1 MTKAKV
7 SESTLTFN
15 FDSRAYESASESP
28 TYYKA
33 LKRTPRK
40 EHPFW
45 TYDDMFRQ
53 PGLVQEA
60 LETAPEIAKRMAA
73 QIHARNVK
81 RILFTGIGASYHL
94 GASAAHVIWRLT
106 GIPSYW
112 MESSKLPE
120 PSSGED
126 PEGTIVVGLSASGN
140 TIEVVEQVRAARD
153 AGFYTLAFVNLDNT
167 RLTDAADDYYVA
179 PGGFGL
185 VWDFTTRLAA
195 IYILAIELGLILGRP
210 TQSLADVQSSL
221 EGIPE
226 QMRQVLETMD
236 ARYQAIGAA
245 IQPQRAAV
253 IATIGNQLPTAW
265 EMALRFEE
273 MAHFPARGRSFVD
286 FLHGGVG
293 YIASDIVTVILA
305 PDEED
310 YEYAVRAAHV
320 TREVKSPSVVVVDDN
335 DERLA
340 SVADWVVRIPTTL
353 PVLKPILYVLPAQI
367 IPYYTEVAR
376 AGGNPDAQRTDQ
388 PRYARAFDV
397 AYPPKSH

>member
-1 MTKAKV
+1 
-7 SESTLTFN
+7 
-15 FDSRAYESASESP
+15 
-28 TYYKA
+28 
-33 LKRTPRK
+33 
-40 EHPFW
+40 
-45 TYDDMFRQ
+45 
-53 PGLVQEA
+53 
-60 LETAPEIAKRMAA
+60 
-73 QIHARNVK
+73 
-81 RILFTGIGASYHL
+81 
-94 GASAAHVIWRLT
+94 
-106 GIPSYW
+106 
-112 MESSKLPE
+112 
-120 PSSGED
+120 
-126 PEGTIVVGLSASGN
+126 
-140 TIEVVEQVRAARD
+140 
-153 AGFYTLAFVNLDNT
+153 
-167 RLTDAADDYYVA
+167 
-179 PGGFGL
+179 
-185 VWDFTTRLAA
+185 LAA

-210 TQSLADVQSSL
+210 AQSLADVQSSL

-245 IQPQRAAV
+245 IQPQRAAL

-273 MAHFPARGRSFVD
+273 MAHFPARGRSLVD

-305 PDEED
+305 PDEEE

-320 TREVKSPSVVVVDDN
+320 TREVKSPCIVVADDN

-340 SVADWVVRIPTTL
+340 SIADWVVRIPTTL